1 MNTKEDYKQKIEAEL
16 ALTQAK
22 LAEFQ
27 ARAKVASADTRI
39 SYNEHVH
46 DMGEKFD
53 ATKAKLKE
61 FGEASDGAWESL
73 KDGVE
78 NAWHSLSDSVKDAT
92 AKFKA

>member
-1 MNTKEDYKQKIEAEL
+1 MWL
-16 ALTQAK
+16 LTFSHERLRLTLSRTQ
-22 LAEFQ
+22 
-27 ARAKVASADTRI
+27 V

-61 FGEASDGAWESL
+61 FGEASDGAWENL